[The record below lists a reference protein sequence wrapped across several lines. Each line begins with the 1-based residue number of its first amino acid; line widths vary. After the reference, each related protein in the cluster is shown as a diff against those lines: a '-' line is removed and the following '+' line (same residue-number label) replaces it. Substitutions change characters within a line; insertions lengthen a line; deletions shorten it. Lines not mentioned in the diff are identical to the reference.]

1 MNNSVF
7 KRWNDDFA
15 DINSKKTSKLKG
27 INEIIQ
33 KLGIDIKDTISF
45 GDSENDLE
53 MMKGTGVSV
62 AMANAMPVIKNAA
75 TYITKDCDES
85 GAAYFIENYI
95 L

>member
-1 MNNSVF
+1 M
-7 KRWNDDFA
+7 
-15 DINSKKTSKLKG
+15 I
-27 INEIIQ
+27 
-33 KLGIDIKDTISF
+33 
-45 GDSENDLE
+45 
-53 MMKGTGVSV
+53 KGTGVSV